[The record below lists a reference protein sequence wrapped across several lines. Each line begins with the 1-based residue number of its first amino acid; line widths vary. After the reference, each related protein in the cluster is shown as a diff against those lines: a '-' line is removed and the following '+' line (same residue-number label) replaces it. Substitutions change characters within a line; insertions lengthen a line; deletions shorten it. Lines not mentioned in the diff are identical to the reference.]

1 MTGNS
6 FLGSNASSNQYYPGF
21 MDPFI
26 MSDVRDAFS
35 DFSSR
40 PTSSI
45 ARPNDRIVS
54 SQSSHL
60 NDEIRNDRMGEHLY
74 R

>member
-1 MTGNS
+1 
-6 FLGSNASSNQYYPGF
+6 